1 MVLILAD
8 PILQKEIDI
17 GLFLEP
23 EEAMGIVQCNPLV
36 LKNVKK
42 ATEKLGPITLK
53 SGFNSHYIT
62 KFDPNE
68 EFFKRIQPFL
78 NKDL

>member
-8 PILQKEIDI
+8 PVLQKDIDV

-23 EEAMGIVQCNPLV
+23 EEAIGILQGHPLV

-42 ATEKLGPITLK
+42 STERLGPISLK

-62 KFDPNE
+62 RFTPN
-68 EFFKRIQPFL
+68 
-78 NKDL
+78 